1 MPSVFNIIRLSIFA
15 AVLAWTLIVL
25 GLASHLE
32 QMLIANELTRFIPL
46 SIFICACTLLIV
58 PALLISG
65 LLRRPLKLKEVRL
78 ELPLVG
84 ILGLLWLILGIYT
97 AFEPDTEVE
106 CDFDGDG
113 DWEESD
119 IFSTDTYHAQYR
131 TLEAFAIFNA
141 ILLIAYFFLLLLL
154 SMKEHIQARTHVWY
168 SDIVT
173 YPWFKPSDADRP
185 LPQPVTAKHLGGTI
199 GKFQFTFP
207 GTKAEAHMQEVQTDD
222 GPMKAGAHYIIY
234 IPPPPPP
241 PPNGGRGQGRR

>member
-1 MPSVFNIIRLSIFA
+1 
-15 AVLAWTLIVL
+15 
-25 GLASHLE
+25 
-32 QMLIANELTRFIPL
+32 
-46 SIFICACTLLIV
+46 
-58 PALLISG
+58 
-65 LLRRPLKLKEVRL
+65 L

-119 IFSTDTYHAQYR
+119 IFSTDTFHTQYR

-154 SMKEHIQARTHVWY
+154 SMKEHLRDRQHVWY
-168 SDIVT
+168 SDVVI
-173 YPWFKPSDADRP
+173 YPWFGSSDDNRP
-185 LPQPVTAKHLGGTI
+185 LPGPVTAKHLGGTI
-199 GKFQFTFP
+199 GKFQFNFG
-207 GTKAEAHMQEVQTDD
+207 GTKAEAEIQEVD
-222 GPMKAGAHYIIY
+222 GPMKAGGHYIIY

-241 PPNGGRGQGRR
+241 PPGGRGQPRR